1 MAHDGHKLTFAG
13 VPETAKAAV
22 LLLHGRG
29 DSADGILGLTDVL
42 ETDNVIYAAPQAEH
56 NAWYPRSF
64 LEPLEHN
71 EPYLSQALQAVQDA
85 LSDLESAGFARENIV
100 LMGFSQGACLA
111 LEFAARNPAIYGGVV
126 ALSGGL
132 IGPDGGMYDYQGSLG
147 GTPVFLG
154 CGAVDEHIP
163 EARVM
168 LSGGVLKELG
178 AKVDARIYPGMGH
191 TFNQEEVAEA
201 NLIIEGARRA

>member
-29 DSADGILGLTDVL
+29 DSADGILGLTDAL
-42 ETDNVIYAAPQAEH
+42 ETDNVIYAAPQAEN
-56 NAWYPRSF
+56 NAWYPKSF
-64 LEPLEHN
+64 LEPLEQN
-71 EPYLSQALQAVQDA
+71 EPYLSEALQAVEDA
-85 LSDLESAGFARENIV
+85 LADLEAAGFARENIV
-100 LMGFSQGACLA
+100 LLGFSQGACLA
-111 LEFAARNPAIYGGVV
+111 AEFVARNPAVYGGVV

-132 IGPDGGMYDYQGSLG
+132 IGPDGGMYEYQGSLG
-147 GTPVFLG
+147 DTPAFLG
-154 CGAVDEHIP
+154 CGSVDAHIP

-168 LSGGVLKELG
+168 LSAGVLSNLG
-178 AKVDARIYPGMGH
+178 ARVDARIYPGMGH
-191 TFNQEEVAEA
+191 TLNEEEIGAA

>member
-56 NAWYPRSF
+56 NAWYPESF
-64 LEPLEHN
+64 LEPLEQN
-71 EPYLSQALQAVQDA
+71 EPYLSEALQAVGDA
-85 LSDLESAGFARENIV
+85 LSDLEAAGFARENIV

-111 LEFAARNPAIYGGVV
+111 LEFAARNPTVYGGVV

-132 IGPDGGMYDYQGSLG
+132 IGPDGEMYDYQGSLG
-147 GTPVFLG
+147 DTPVFLG
-154 CGAVDEHIP
+154 CGSADAHIP

-168 LSGGVLKELG
+168 LSAGVLNDLG
-178 AKVDARIYPGMGH
+178 AKVDARIYPG
-191 TFNQEEVAEA
+191 
-201 NLIIEGARRA
+201 IRPSRR

>member
-42 ETDNVIYAAPQAEH
+42 ETDNVLYAAPQAEH
-56 NAWYPRSF
+56 SAWYPESF
-64 LEPLEHN
+64 LGSLEHN

-132 IGPDGGMYDYQGSLG
+132 IGPDERMYDYSGSLG

-154 CGAVDEHIP
+154 CGSVDEHIP

-168 LSGGVLKELG
+168 LSAGILSELG

-191 TFNQEEVAEA
+191 TVSQEEIDEA
-201 NLIIEGARRA
+201 NLIIEGARRV

>member
-1 MAHDGHKLTFAG
+1 MAHDGHNLTFAG

-29 DSADGILGLTDVL
+29 DSADGILSLTDVL

-56 NAWYPRSF
+56 NAWYPESF
-64 LEPLEHN
+64 LEPLEQN
-71 EPYLSQALQAVQDA
+71 EPYLSQALTAVGDA
-85 LSDLESAGFARENIV
+85 LTDLEAAGFARENIV
-100 LMGFSQGACLA
+100 LLGFSQGACLA
-111 LEFAARNPAIYGGVV
+111 AEFAARNPTVYGGVV

-132 IGPDGGMYDYQGSLG
+132 IGPDGGMFAYQGSLG

-154 CGAVDEHIP
+154 CGSVDAHIP

-168 LSGGVLKELG
+168 LSAGVLSELG

-191 TFNQEEVAEA
+191 TISQEEIAAA